1 MTDDAIVAE
10 VRKARRDIL
19 ESYGWDFVKMSRDT
33 MRRQGQ
39 SGHRLVS
46 CPDTPAGAAD
56 QRGAQPAHEKKRK
69 TNCERNANAR

>member
-19 ESYGWDFVKMSRDT
+19 ESYGWDFVKMSRDM
-33 MRRQGQ
+33 MRHQKQ

-46 CPDTPAGAAD
+46 CPGTQAGDAD
-56 QRGAQPAHEKKRK
+56 QRGARPAHEKKKK
-69 TNCERNANAR
+69 TNRE